1 MQRLII
7 CKHYLITS
15 RVCFVR
21 HRKEVVNQL
30 RQIDDEDWHV
40 FSSSVVQ
47 DDSMESEETDSSVHR
62 YANEDLTRYKD
73 RVAIVVASVLIGYV
87 YMMCNSKL

>member
-1 MQRLII
+1 
-7 CKHYLITS
+7 
-15 RVCFVR
+15 
-21 HRKEVVNQL
+21 
-30 RQIDDEDWHV
+30 
-40 FSSSVVQ
+40 
-47 DDSMESEETDSSVHR
+47 MESEETDSSAHR